1 MLALDKSLVSSYPD
15 ENAEWNFCP
24 CV

>member
-1 MLALDKSLVSSYPD
+1 MLAFDKSLVSSYPD